1 LACQQALGKQ
11 IMKKS
16 LVDGWNSFL
25 KLFRF
30 LAWYGV
36 GVVTIFYLLPI
47 VGLMVEVQYEMLS
60 SATKFLAIIGVFL
73 VTATWQILSKR
84 DRMAL

>member
-1 LACQQALGKQ
+1 
-11 IMKKS
+11 MKNS
-16 LVDGWNSFL
+16 LFNGWNSFL

-47 VGLMVEVQYEMLS
+47 VGLMVEVQYDLLS
-60 SATKFLAIIGVFL
+60 SAAKFIAVIGLFL
-73 VTATWQILSKR
+73 VAGAWQIMSMR
-84 DRMAL
+84 DRQRESSILL

>member
-1 LACQQALGKQ
+1 
-11 IMKKS
+11 MKKS
-16 LVDGWNSFL
+16 LLDGWNSFL

-36 GVVTIFYLLPI
+36 GVVAIFYMLPI
-47 VGLMVEVQYEMLS
+47 VGLMIEVQYEMLS

>member
-1 LACQQALGKQ
+1 
-11 IMKKS
+11 MKKS

-47 VGLMVEVQYEMLS
+47 VGLLAEVQYQMLS